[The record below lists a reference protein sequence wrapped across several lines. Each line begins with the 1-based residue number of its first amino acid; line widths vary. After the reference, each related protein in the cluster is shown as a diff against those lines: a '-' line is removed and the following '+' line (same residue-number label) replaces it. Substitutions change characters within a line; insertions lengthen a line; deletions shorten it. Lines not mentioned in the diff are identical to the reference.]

1 MKKVFDLFLVA
12 FFAKLVWSQTPD
24 LAGVLEPADHIPAI
38 NPGNPEAWKD
48 LKKFF
53 LNVINKY
60 KATIIEK
67 KVCLQK
73 RICHRLAPSKDFT
86 IIPPKLKH
94 SAPSKTKTVP
104 GTLFNIVN
112 LSL

>member
-1 MKKVFDLFLVA
+1 MPKN
-12 FFAKLVWSQTPD
+12 
-24 LAGVLEPADHIPAI
+24 IPAI
-38 NPGNPEAWKD
+38 SPGNPEVWKD

-60 KATIIEK
+60 RATIIEK

-73 RICHRLAPSKDFT
+73 RICHKLAPSKDFT
-86 IIPPKLKH
+86 IMPPKLKH

-104 GTLFNIVN
+104 GILFNSVN